1 VKGFGLRVRVTAESL
16 GLQALAG
23 KKIPHKIGGQQTQV
37 MVHFAGMMI
46 KIVMCEIIHGAHKG
60 TSVRIKTFLHLA
72 LLILHMRFCLIIT
85 CIATLFACGSGKTP
99 AQSIQTA
106 MQNNND
112 ALLPV
117 PATEEEWKQRL
128 SPEEYRVLRQKGTER
143 PFSSPFEQVWDS
155 GTYVCKGCGN
165 ELFRSETKFDAGCGW
180 PSFYET
186 IDKSKVKEIVD
197 YSHNMIRTEVVCAR
211 CGGHLGHVFNDG
223 YGQPTGL
230 RYCINGVSLGFRKK

>member
-1 VKGFGLRVRVTAESL
+1 MRKFPVIAVVLSL
-16 GLQALAG
+16 
-23 KKIPHKIGGQQTQV
+23 
-37 MVHFAGMMI
+37 M
-46 KIVMCEIIHGAHKG
+46 
-60 TSVRIKTFLHLA
+60 
-72 LLILHMRFCLIIT
+72 
-85 CIATLFACGSGKTP
+85 ACGSGKNP
-99 AQSIQTA
+99 ASSSLTT
-106 MQNNND
+106 MQNTPSD
-112 ALLPV
+112 TLLPV

-128 SPEEYRVLRQKGTER
+128 TPEEYRVLRQKGTER

-180 PSFYET
+180 PSFYEA